1 MLASEQ
7 TEVRPAPL
15 TQLSEEEKLFQS
27 TVRRFARE
35 QIRPHVREMD
45 EAGVFRKDIIRQF
58 FENGLMGIEIPEEFG
73 GQGGTFFQAILAVE
87 ELSAVDPSAGVIVDV
102 QNTIVNNAI
111 LRWANTD
118 QKQRYL
124 PRLSADTV
132 ASYALS
138 EAGSGSDAFAL
149 ATVAVEEGDRFLLT
163 GRKLWI
169 TNAGEAGLFLLFANA
184 NPSAGYRGIT
194 AFIIEREFPGFQVG
208 KKEDKLGLRASST
221 CELTLDNCAVPKAN
235 VLGEV
240 GKGYKIAIE
249 TLNDGRIAIEAQM
262 IELARGAWEF
272 ASKYA
277 QERKQFGK
285 AIADFQGIQ
294 FQIAQMATEIE
305 AARLMVYNCAR
316 MKDAAVNFVKEAAMT
331 KLFASQVAERVT
343 SLAIEIYG
351 GFGFT
356 QKYPGGKKRRGGQN
370 GKNYQGTTQ
379 QQLATKYKP
388 VLGGEEEGS
397 PRP

>member
-1 MLASEQ
+1 MLASATVSEGQ
-7 TEVRPAPL
+7 PAAL
-15 TQLSEEEKLFQS
+15 TVLSEEEQLFQS
-27 TVRRFARE
+27 NVRRFARE
-35 QIRPHVREMD
+35 QIAPHVREMD
-45 EAGVFRKDIIRQF
+45 EAAVFRKDILRQF
-58 FENGLMGIEIPEEFG
+58 FELGLMGIEIPEQYG
-73 GQGGTFFQAILAVE
+73 GQGGSFFQCVLAVE

-149 ATVAVEEGDRFLLT
+149 ATVAVDDGDHFLLT

-194 AFIIEREFPGFQVG
+194 AFIIEREFAGFQVG
-208 KKEDKLGLRASST
+208 KKENKLGLRASST
-221 CELTLDNCAVPKAN
+221 CELILDNCAVPKAN

-249 TLNDGRIAIEAQM
+249 TLNEGRIAIGAQM
-262 IELARGAWEF
+262 VGLAQGALDH
-272 ASKYA
+272 AVRYA
-277 QERKQFGK
+277 KQRKQFGQ
-285 AIADFQGIQ
+285 AIAGFQAVQ
-294 FQIAQMATEIE
+294 FDLARMATELE
-305 AARLMVYNCAR
+305 AARLLVYHSAR
-316 MKDAAVNFVKEAAMT
+316 MRDAGIPFVKEAA
-331 KLFASQVAERVT
+331 
-343 SLAIEIYG
+343 
-351 GFGFT
+351 
-356 QKYPGGKKRRGGQN
+356 
-370 GKNYQGTTQ
+370 
-379 QQLATKYKP
+379 
-388 VLGGEEEGS
+388 
-397 PRP
+397 